1 MIEFIIKYCAPTIA
15 HIKVAN
21 LFSYPLTSLENLKEE
36 LRVVNEQMNPSGIY
50 ATSLKIGK
58 KRALIYVYQQQA
70 LEIELRKL
78 KVKQFLR
85 SIGYQS
91 FKLKDCLSLLK
102 KRLMISEEFPH
113 EIGFFL
119 GYPYEDVIGF
129 IEHEGKDYAYKG
141 YWKVYANVE
150 EMKNLFQKYTDCKQ
164 YYLKQY
170 GEGISLQCL
179 CHTIIDKT

>member
-50 ATSLKIGK
+50 ATLLKIGK

-102 KRLMISEEFPH
+102 
-113 EIGFFL
+113 
-119 GYPYEDVIGF
+119 
-129 IEHEGKDYAYKG
+129 
-141 YWKVYANVE
+141 NV
-150 EMKNLFQKYTDCKQ
+150 
-164 YYLKQY
+164 
-170 GEGISLQCL
+170 
-179 CHTIIDKT
+179 

>member
-1 MIEFIIKYCAPTIA
+1 MIEFIINYCAPTLA

-21 LFSYPLTSLENLKEE
+21 LFSYPLTSLETLKEE
-36 LRVVNEQMNPSGIY
+36 LRAVNEQINPSGIY
-50 ATSLKIGK
+50 ATLLKIGK

-78 KVKQFLR
+78 NVKQFLR

-119 GYPYEDVIGF
+119 GYPYDDVIGF

-150 EMKNLFQKYTDCKQ
+150 EMKHLFKKYADCKQ

-170 GEGISLQCL
+170 EQGISLQCL
-179 CHTIIDKT
+179 CDTIID

>member
-1 MIEFIIKYCAPTIA
+1 MIEFVIKYCAPTLA

-21 LFSYPLTSLENLKEE
+21 LFSYPMKSLDNLKEE
-36 LRVVNEQMNPSGIY
+36 LRAVNEQMNPSGIY
-50 ATSLKIGK
+50 ATLLKIGK
-58 KRALIYVYQQQA
+58 KRALIYVYQQKE
-70 LEIELRKL
+70 LEVELRKL
-78 KVKQFLR
+78 KIRQFLR

-91 FKLKDCLSLLK
+91 FKPKDCLNFLK

-119 GYPYEDVIGF
+119 GYPYDDVIGF

-141 YWKVYANVE
+141 YWKVYANVD
-150 EMKNLFQKYTDCKQ
+150 EMKNLFQKYTECKQ

-170 GEGISLQCL
+170 KEGIPLQRL
-179 CHTIIDKT
+179 CHTIID

>member
-1 MIEFIIKYCAPTIA
+1 MIEFIINYCAPTLA

-21 LFSYPLTSLENLKEE
+21 LFSYPLTSLETLKEE
-36 LRVVNEQMNPSGIY
+36 LRAVNEQMNPSGIY
-50 ATSLKIGK
+50 ATLLKIGK

-78 KVKQFLR
+78 NVKQFLTT
-85 SIGYQS
+85 IGYQS
-91 FKLKDCLSLLK
+91 FNLKDCLNFLK
-102 KRLMISEEFPH
+102 KRLMISEAFPH

-119 GYPYEDVIGF
+119 GYPYDDVIGF

-150 EMKNLFQKYTDCKQ
+150 EMKHLFQKICR
-164 YYLKQY
+164 L
-170 GEGISLQCL
+170 
-179 CHTIIDKT
+179 

>member
-1 MIEFIIKYCAPTIA
+1 MIEFIINYCAPTLA

-21 LFSYPLTSLENLKEE
+21 LFSYPLTSLETLKEE
-36 LRVVNEQMNPSGIY
+36 LRAVNEQMNPSGIY
-50 ATSLKIGK
+50 ATLLKIGK

-102 KRLMISEEFPH
+102 KRLMISEAFPH
-113 EIGFFL
+113 EIGLFL
-119 GYPYEDVIGF
+119 GYPVEDVVGF
-129 IEHEGKDYAYKG
+129 IRHQGKNSKHTG
-141 YWKVYANVE
+141 YWKVYGDVVE
-150 EMKNLFQKYTDCKQ
+150 SIKLFTKFKKCKHI
-164 YYLKQY
+164 YKQRF
-170 GEGISLQCL
+170 GSGVSIQQL
-179 CHTIIDKT
+179 IVAD